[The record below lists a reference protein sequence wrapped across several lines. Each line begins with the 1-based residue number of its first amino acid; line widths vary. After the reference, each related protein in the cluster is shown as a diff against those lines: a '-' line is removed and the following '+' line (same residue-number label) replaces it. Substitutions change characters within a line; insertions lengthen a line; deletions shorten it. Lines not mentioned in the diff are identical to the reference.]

1 MRFEFCGNIDCPEW
15 VLSEVS
21 ILNRMSAIKLKLMLA
36 QLTKKFTG
44 QDFDQEKLQKLC
56 RDQKFDA
63 EETKVCL
70 AVVEFLISQAVKH
83 QVSDKSF
90 SKDLL
95 QMGVAIENSNAL
107 VKMFTEQ
114 HENIA
119 RVLREN
125 SLRISQI

>member
-36 QLTKKFTG
+36 QLTKKLTG

-63 EETKVCL
+63 EETKVCIAL
-70 AVVEFLISQAVKH
+70 VEFLITQAVKH

-125 SLRISQI
+125 SLRIS